1 MPRSLGASES
11 SRLLSSNNG
20 SFQAESESGASTA
33 SAPSIIPQRWRRRFP
48 IIQSTINRTYL
59 SRY

>member
-1 MPRSLGASES
+1 MPRSLQASES
-11 SRLLSSNNG
+11 SHLLSNNG
-20 SFQAESESGASTA
+20 SFQAESVSGASTA

-48 IIQSTINRTYL
+48 IIQSTINRMSL